1 MTLRLLT
8 LAVLVAVSASDL
20 RAQAGGV
27 AGRITA
33 KGLPTSGGIV
43 VSLEATGLQVTPPAN
58 PVAMDQRD
66 MRFVPHV
73 VPVVKGTTMT
83 FLNSDV
89 VRHNVFS
96 PEGRYNLGTWK
107 RRETRD
113 YTFNQPG
120 VYTQLCRLH
129 PEMVAFIV
137 VLETPY
143 FATTDWNG
151 VFAIANVQPGRYTLV
166 VWSEKL
172 KTARQAITVGAGKP
186 VTITLTL
193 TA

>member
-1 MTLRLLT
+1 MVVRF
-8 LAVLVAVSASDL
+8 VLVVILLVSPASSA
-20 RAQAGGV
+20 RAQSGGV

-33 KGLPTSGGIV
+33 TGLPTSGGLV
-43 VSLEATGLQVTPPAN
+43 VSLEAPGLKVAPPAK
-58 PVAMDQRD
+58 PVPMDQRD
-66 MRFVPHV
+66 NRFAPHV
-73 VPVVKGTTMT
+73 VPIVKGTTMT

-96 PEGRYNLGTWK
+96 PEGQYDLGTWK

-113 YTFNQPG
+113 HTFAKPG

-129 PEMVAFIV
+129 PEMKAFII

-143 FATTDWNG
+143 FATTDASG
-151 VFAIANVQPGRYTLV
+151 VFTISGVPPGRYTLV

-172 KTARQAITVGAGKP
+172 KTVRQPITVGSGKP
-186 VTITLTL
+186 IVLNLTL